1 MPQPAVTTDILTH
14 SAIADELWRD
24 LPLSLLAE
32 AQRLGTSAL
41 HCILVHRAC
50 VDAVLCAVNVRISNI
65 SRNHIQNPRS
75 LGRWPLNDRQLS
87 SPTPLKLPLCCR
99 VCLYWPTSLS
109 RNPRQTGDHCAAEA
123 QKFEK
128 GPLRG

>member
-1 MPQPAVTTDILTH
+1 MPQLAITTDILTH

-50 VDAVLCAVNVRISNI
+50 VDAVLCARACRISN
-65 SRNHIQNPRS
+65 
-75 LGRWPLNDRQLS
+75 L
-87 SPTPLKLPLCCR
+87 
-99 VCLYWPTSLS
+99 
-109 RNPRQTGDHCAAEA
+109 
-123 QKFEK
+123 
-128 GPLRG
+128 

>member
-1 MPQPAVTTDILTH
+1 MPQPAITTDILTH

-50 VDAVLCAVNVRISNI
+50 VDAVLCAVYAGLVIYLGY
-65 SRNHIQNPRS
+65 IQNPRS
-75 LGRWPLNDRQLS
+75 TGR
-87 SPTPLKLPLCCR
+87 
-99 VCLYWPTSLS
+99 
-109 RNPRQTGDHCAAEA
+109 
-123 QKFEK
+123 
-128 GPLRG
+128 